1 MKLHIIKKN
10 LSAIVLVLCAVSFTG
25 CTNLDETVYS
35 QLPGNGSYKLSEEEI
50 QAQYGVIYDRLRD
63 MYNGW
68 EGYQDI
74 SEECGDLIMTP
85 FRFETSGWGAQ
96 YVSLHKHEFHST
108 INHLYRPWYSCY
120 QGITTCNQL
129 LDDENIASNETNR
142 AELRSYRALFYYV
155 LFDLWRNI
163 PLETTL
169 KVPSGYM
176 PKQSAPD
183 STFNWIVNELEEAK
197 PHLTKAVEHGQVNY
211 WTACM
216 ILAKMYLNRNA
227 WFPTKTEDKSYYQ
240 KAYDEVNEVINSGL
254 YQLDADYLTP
264 FSAKVGGVSQS
275 KETIFALV
283 YDNKYAGIGT
293 NYYSKWY
300 LSGSQAIFSVNRD
313 AWNGSAC
320 IPQFLDTYDEAD
332 TRKTDCWVWGPQKSK
347 TTGEQIYI
355 NGKALDY
362 TPEVY
367 AIERPGAASMQG
379 ARLKKYEIQA
389 ASGGND
395 PTVNDDDVPF
405 FRLTD
410 AYFIKAECLLR
421 LGGYNGETEQ
431 TAADIITMCR
441 QRSFK
446 SNPEKATRTVAQL
459 KGPSVYDYGLRE
471 TQGDYNSETG
481 ELANMTKVETHEG
494 GSDIEFGGLLDDLA
508 WEFVYEHHRRQDLIR
523 FKMTNGCNVFNGK
536 SWFGKSANTNAGDHH
551 LDIFPILKDN
561 LNANTNL
568 VQNPGYNN

>member
-1 MKLHIIKKN
+1 MKLNIIRKSIYAVALA
-10 LSAIVLVLCAVSFTG
+10 LSAVSFTG
-25 CTNLDETVYS
+25 CTDLDETVYS
-35 QLPGNGSYKLSEEEI
+35 ELPGDGSCKFSEEEI

-74 SEECGDLIMTP
+74 SDECGDIIMTP
-85 FRFETSGWGAQ
+85 FRYETSGWGAQ

-129 LDDENIASNETNR
+129 LDDENISSNETSK

-169 KVPSGYM
+169 KVPNGYM
-176 PKQSAPD
+176 PVQNAPD
-183 STFNWIVNELEEAK
+183 STFKWIVKELEESK
-197 PHLTKAVEHGQVNY
+197 PHLTKAAEHGQINY
-211 WTACM
+211 WTDCM

-227 WFPTKTEDKSYYQ
+227 WFPTEPEDKSYYQ
-240 KAYDEVNEVINSGL
+240 KACDEVNEVINSGV
-254 YQLDADYLTP
+254 YQLDDNYLTP
-264 FSAKVGGVSQS
+264 FSAKQSGQSNS

-283 YDNKYAGIGT
+283 YDNKYAGMGT

-300 LSGSQAIFSVNRD
+300 LSGSQDIFGVKRD

-320 IPQFLDTYDEAD
+320 VPQFLDTYDPDD

-347 TTGEQIYI
+347 KTGEQIYI

-367 AIERPGAASMQG
+367 DIEKPGAGSMQG

-389 ASGGND
+389 ASNGND

-421 LGGYNGETEQ
+421 LGGYKGETEQ

-441 QRSFK
+441 KRDFK
-446 SNPEKATRTVAQL
+446 AHPEKAVRTVAQL
-459 KGPSVYDYGLRE
+459 KGPSVYDYGMRC
-471 TQGDYNSETG
+471 TQGDYNKDTG
-481 ELANMTKVETHEG
+481 ELSNMSKLETHEG

-536 SWFGKSANTNAGDHH
+536 SWFSKSANTNANDHH

-561 LNANTNL
+561 LNANPKLN
-568 VQNPGYNN
+568 QNPGYTK